1 MNDYL
6 PGETAIWQRI
16 EGTLKNVLGSYG
28 YSEIRLPIV
37 EQTPLFK
44 RAIGEVTDV
53 VEKEMYTFED
63 RNGDSLTLR
72 PEGTA
77 GCVRAGIEHGL
88 LYNQEQRLWYIGPM
102 FRHERPQKG
111 RYRQFH
117 QLGCEVFGL
126 QGPDIDAELIMLTAR
141 WWRALGISEHVT
153 LELNSIGS
161 LEARANYRDALVAFL
176 EQHKEK
182 LDEDCKRRMYTNPL
196 RVLDSKNP
204 EVQALLND
212 APALGDYLDEESRE
226 HFAGLCKLLESA
238 GIAYTVNQRLVRG
251 LDYYNRTVFE
261 WVTNSLG
268 SQGTVCAGGRYDGLV
283 EQLGGRATPAVG
295 FAMGLERL
303 VLLVQAVN
311 PEFKADPVVDI
322 YLVASGA
329 DTQSAAM
336 ALAERLRDELP
347 GVKLMTN
354 HGGGNFKKQF
364 ARADKWGARVAVV
377 LGESEVANGTAV
389 VKDLRSGEQ
398 TAVAQDSVAAH
409 LRTLLEAVKRFFAE
423 NGKALAVGVI
433 LGVGALIGWRYWNSH
448 QVDSARSASLAYQ
461 NAVTAVSEGKPD
473 SIPAAEKFAAENKNT
488 YGALASLELAQQFVD
503 KNELEKAAAQ
513 LQQGLAD
520 TSDENLKA
528 VINLRLARVQVQLKQ
543 ADAAL
548 KTLDTIKGEGW
559 AAIVADLR
567 GEALLSKGD
576 KQGARS
582 AWEAG
587 VKSDVTPAL
596 SEMMQMK
603 INNLS
608 I

>member
-1 MNDYL
+1 MAKNIQAIRGMNDYL

-283 EQLGGRATPAVG
+283 EQLGGR
-295 FAMGLERL
+295 
-303 VLLVQAVN
+303 
-311 PEFKADPVVDI
+311 VVDI

-347 GVKLMTN
+347 GVKLITN

-409 LRTLLEAVKRFFAE
+409 LRTLL
-423 NGKALAVGVI
+423 G
-433 LGVGALIGWRYWNSH
+433 
-448 QVDSARSASLAYQ
+448 
-461 NAVTAVSEGKPD
+461 
-473 SIPAAEKFAAENKNT
+473 
-488 YGALASLELAQQFVD
+488 
-503 KNELEKAAAQ
+503 
-513 LQQGLAD
+513 
-520 TSDENLKA
+520 
-528 VINLRLARVQVQLKQ
+528 
-543 ADAAL
+543 
-548 KTLDTIKGEGW
+548 
-559 AAIVADLR
+559 
-567 GEALLSKGD
+567 
-576 KQGARS
+576 
-582 AWEAG
+582 
-587 VKSDVTPAL
+587 
-596 SEMMQMK
+596 
-603 INNLS
+603 
-608 I
+608 